1 VHLTPG
7 RWANRGNTL
16 SRGIRV
22 VLADDHVLFRQ
33 ALRHLLESESDIRVV
48 GEADDGAAAIELVA
62 HYLPDVIVLDISMPA
77 IDGIA
82 AAQQLRETYPHLG
95 IIMLTMFAEDAHVIR
110 AIRVGADGYLLK
122 NTESKRVVEA
132 IRAVARGESIID
144 PELASKVMNEFR
156 RLSDIQEGVN
166 VAGLTDRELALLQLV
181 ANGLSNKEI
190 AEELGLAESTIK
202 NRLSILFQK
211 LDVKDRTQAAI
222 YAMTHGLAATP
233 TY

>member
-1 VHLTPG
+1 
-7 RWANRGNTL
+7 L

-48 GEADDGAAAIELVA
+48 GEADDGVVAIELVA

-77 IDGIA
+77 LDGIT
-82 AAQQLRETYPHLG
+82 AAQQLRQTYPQLG
-95 IIMLTMFAEDAHVIR
+95 IIMLTMFAEDTHVIR
-110 AIRVGADGYLLK
+110 AIRAGADGYLLK

-156 RLSDIQEGVN
+156 RLSDIQDGVN

-190 AEELGLAESTIK
+190 AEELGLAESTVK

>member
-1 VHLTPG
+1 M
-7 RWANRGNTL
+7 NR
-16 SRGIRV
+16 SIRV

-33 ALRHLLESESDIRVV
+33 ALRHLLEAEQDIRVV
-48 GEADDGAAAIELVA
+48 GEADDGAAAIDLVDQF
-62 HYLPDVIVLDISMPA
+62 LPDVIVLDVSMPA

-82 AAQQLRETYPHLG
+82 TAERLRSRYTGLG
-95 IIMLTMFAEDAHVIR
+95 IIMLTMFAEDAQVIR
-110 AIRVGADGYLLK
+110 AIRAGADGYLLK

-156 RLSDIQEGVN
+156 RLSDIEDGVN
-166 VAGLTDRELALLQLV
+166 VAGLTDREVALLQLV

-190 AEELGLAESTIK
+190 AEELGLAESTVK

-233 TY
+233 SIY

>member
-1 VHLTPG
+1 M
-7 RWANRGNTL
+7 

-48 GEADDGAAAIELVA
+48 GEADDGVTAVELVA
-62 HYLPDVIVLDISMPA
+62 HYLPDVVVLDISMPA
-77 IDGIA
+77 LDGIT
-82 AAQQLRETYPHLG
+82 AAQQLRQAYPQIG
-95 IIMLTMFAEDAHVIR
+95 IIMLTMFAEDTHVIR
-110 AIRVGADGYLLK
+110 AIRAGADGYLLK

-156 RLSDIQEGVN
+156 RLSDIQDGVN

-190 AEELGLAESTIK
+190 AEELGLAESTVK